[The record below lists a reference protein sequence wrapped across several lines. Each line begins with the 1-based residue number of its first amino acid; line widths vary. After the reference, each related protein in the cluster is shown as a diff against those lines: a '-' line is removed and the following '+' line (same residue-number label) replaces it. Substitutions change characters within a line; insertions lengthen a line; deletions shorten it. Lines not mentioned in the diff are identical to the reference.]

1 MINLNAFGNCATDVA
16 GTGTGQCPIDQ
27 LGDMLGI
34 GLLNKGTTLD
44 VVTDSLNE
52 TNFRTLITSGKL
64 HQLLDR
70 EAFEQ
75 NTPDNDM
82 YTSPEGLITSIRAGK
97 PQFALTYSKGLC
109 FHKALYDLQGKNRW
123 DAILYFEKG
132 MLMATNVSN
141 TKVKGFDAGSL
152 IVGTYMFQQG
162 TEIEKGKATIQF
174 KSAEEFNTKWVYF
187 SYDQLGYSP
196 LDIDGVIDTKLSFV
210 ETPQVAATYVKVKV
224 LDSCNTSINYATLFD
239 SVSDYTLKVGGFP
252 RTISAVSVN
261 SGEVSLS
268 FATALTLGQSIEV
281 SLNGILADAD
291 LNYYKS
297 AILKAVTIA

>member
-1 MINLNAFGNCATDVA
+1 MINLNAFGACTTNTP

-34 GLLNKGTTLD
+34 ALLNKGVTLD
-44 VVTDSLNE
+44 VVTDSLTE
-52 TNFRTLITSGKL
+52 ASFRTLITTGKL

-75 NTPDNDM
+75 NTPDNDL

-109 FHKALYDLQGKNRW
+109 FHKVLYDLQGKNRW
-123 DAILYFEKG
+123 DAILYFDKG
-132 MLMATNVSN
+132 MLMATNASN

-174 KSAEEFNTKWVYF
+174 KSAEEFNTKWAYF
-187 SYDQLGYSP
+187 SYDELGFSP
-196 LDIDGVIDTKLSFV
+196 LEIDGVIDTNLSFF
-210 ETPQVAATYVKVKV
+210 EAPANAGTTVKVKV
-224 LDSCNTSINYATLFD
+224 LDGCNSSINYTSLFD
-239 SVSDYTLKVGGFP
+239 AVGDYSLKVNGV
-252 RTISAVSVN
+252 TKVISAVAIADGV
-261 SGEVSLS
+261 
-268 FATALTLGQSIEV
+268 ATLTFTGALATGNKVEV
-281 SLNGILADAD
+281 SLNGVQPDVE

-297 AILKAVTIA
+297 AVLTKTI

>member
-1 MINLNAFGNCATDVA
+1 MINLNAFGVCTTNTP

-44 VVTDSLNE
+44 VVTDSLTE
-52 TNFRTLITSGKL
+52 ASFRTLITSGKL

-75 NTPDNDM
+75 NTPENDL

-97 PQFALTYSKGLC
+97 PQFGLTYSKGLC
-109 FHKALYDLQGKNRW
+109 FHKALYELQGKNRW
-123 DAILYFEKG
+123 DAILYFDKG
-132 MLMATNVSN
+132 ILMATNTAN

-187 SYDQLGYSP
+187 PYEELGFSP
-196 LDIDGVIDTKLSFV
+196 LEIDGVIDTNLQFA
-210 ETPQVAATYVKVKV
+210 EAPANAGTTVKVSV
-224 LDSCNTSINYATLFD
+224 LDGCNTSINYTSLFD
-239 SVSDYTLKVGGFP
+239 AVGDYSLKVNGVAK
-252 RTISAVSVN
+252 TISAVAVAN
-261 SGEVSLS
+261 GV
-268 FATALTLGQSIEV
+268 ATLTFTGALATSNKVEA
-281 SLNGILADAD
+281 SLNGVVEDAEM
-291 LNYYKS
+291 NYYKS
-297 AILKAVTIA
+297 AVLKKTI

>member
-27 LGDMLGI
+27 LGDMVGMGALA
-34 GLLNKGTTLD
+34 KGTGLDTTTDTL
-44 VVTDSLNE
+44 TEAS
-52 TNFRTLITSGKL
+52 FRQLITDGKL

-75 NTPDNDM
+75 NTPDNDL

-109 FHKALYDLQGKNRW
+109 FHKALYSLQGKNRW
-123 DAILYFEKG
+123 DVVLYFEKG
-132 MLMATNVSN
+132 MLMATNTAN

-152 IVGTYMFQQG
+152 IVGSYMFQQG

-174 KSAEEFNTKWVYF
+174 KSAEEFNTRWAYF
-187 SYDQLGYSP
+187 SYDELGFSP
-196 LDIDGVIDTKLSFV
+196 LEIDGVIDTALSFS
-210 ETPQVAATYVKVKV
+210 EAPANAGTTVKVKV
-224 LDSCNTSINYATLFD
+224 LDGCNTSINYTSLFDAVGDYLLKVNGVTKTITAVAIADGVATLTF
-239 SVSDYTLKVGGFP
+239 TGALATGNKV
-252 RTISAVSVN
+252 
-261 SGEVSLS
+261 
-268 FATALTLGQSIEV
+268 EV
-281 SLNGILADAD
+281 SLNGVVPDVE

-297 AILKAVTIA
+297 SILTKTI

>member
-27 LGDMLGI
+27 LGDMVGMGALA
-34 GLLNKGTTLD
+34 KGTGLD
-44 VVTDSLNE
+44 TTTDTLNE
-52 TNFRTLITSGKL
+52 ATFRTLITTGKL

-75 NTPDNDM
+75 NTPDNDL

-109 FHKALYDLQGKNRW
+109 FHKALYSLQGKNRW
-123 DAILYFEKG
+123 DVVLYFEKG
-132 MLMATNVSN
+132 MLMATNTAN

-152 IVGTYMFQQG
+152 IVGSYMFQQG

-174 KSAEEFNTKWVYF
+174 KSAEEFNTRWAYF
-187 SYDQLGYSP
+187 SYDELGFSP
-196 LDIDGVIDTKLSFV
+196 LEIDGVIDTALSFS
-210 ETPQVAATYVKVKV
+210 EAPANAGTTVKVKV
-224 LDSCNTSINYATLFD
+224 LDGCNTSINYTSLFDAVGDYLLKVNGVTKTITAVAIADGVATLTFTGAL
-239 SVSDYTLKVGGFP
+239 STGNKV
-252 RTISAVSVN
+252 
-261 SGEVSLS
+261 
-268 FATALTLGQSIEV
+268 EV
-281 SLNGILADAD
+281 SLNGVVPDVE

-297 AILKAVTIA
+297 SILTKTI

>member
-27 LGDMLGI
+27 LGDMVGMGALA
-34 GLLNKGTTLD
+34 KGTGLDTTTDTL
-44 VVTDSLNE
+44 TE
-52 TNFRTLITSGKL
+52 ATFRQLITDGKL

-75 NTPDNDM
+75 NTPDNDL

-109 FHKALYDLQGKNRW
+109 FHKALYSLQGKNRW
-123 DAILYFEKG
+123 DVVLYFEKG
-132 MLMATNVSN
+132 MLMATNTAN

-152 IVGTYMFQQG
+152 IVGSYMFQQG

-174 KSAEEFNTKWVYF
+174 KSAEEFNTRWAYF
-187 SYDQLGYSP
+187 SYDELGFSP
-196 LDIDGVIDTKLSFV
+196 LEIDGVIDTALSFS
-210 ETPQVAATYVKVKV
+210 EAPANAGTTVKVKV
-224 LDSCNTSINYATLFD
+224 LDGCNTSINYTSLFDAVGDYLLKVNGVTKTITAVAIADGVATLTF
-239 SVSDYTLKVGGFP
+239 TGALATGNKV
-252 RTISAVSVN
+252 
-261 SGEVSLS
+261 
-268 FATALTLGQSIEV
+268 EV
-281 SLNGILADAD
+281 SLNGVVPDVE

-297 AILKAVTIA
+297 SILTKTI

>member
-27 LGDMLGI
+27 LGDMVGMGALA
-34 GLLNKGTTLD
+34 KGTGLD
-44 VVTDSLNE
+44 TVTDTLNE
-52 TNFRTLITSGKL
+52 ATFRTLITSGKL

-75 NTPDNDM
+75 NTPDNDL

-109 FHKALYDLQGKNRW
+109 FHKALYSLQGKNRW
-123 DAILYFEKG
+123 DVVLYFEKG
-132 MLMATNVSN
+132 MLMATNTAN

-152 IVGTYMFQQG
+152 IVGSYMFQQG

-174 KSAEEFNTKWVYF
+174 KSAEEFNTRWAYF
-187 SYDQLGYSP
+187 PYDELGFSP
-196 LDIDGVIDTKLSFV
+196 LEIDGVIDTALSFT
-210 ETPQVAATYVKVKV
+210 EAPANAGTTVKVKV
-224 LDSCNTSINYATLFD
+224 LDGCNTSINYTSLFDAVGDYLLKVNGVTKTITAVAIADGVATLTF
-239 SVSDYTLKVGGFP
+239 TGALATGNKV
-252 RTISAVSVN
+252 
-261 SGEVSLS
+261 
-268 FATALTLGQSIEV
+268 EV
-281 SLNGILADAD
+281 SLNGVQPDVE

-297 AILKAVTIA
+297 SILTKTI

>member
-27 LGDMLGI
+27 LGDMVGMGALA
-34 GLLNKGTTLD
+34 KGTGLD
-44 VVTDSLNE
+44 TTTDTLNE
-52 TNFRTLITSGKL
+52 ATFRTLITSGKL

-75 NTPDNDM
+75 NTPDNDL

-109 FHKALYDLQGKNRW
+109 FHKALYSLQGKNRW
-123 DAILYFEKG
+123 DVVLYFEKG
-132 MLMATNVSN
+132 MLMATNTAN

-152 IVGTYMFQQG
+152 IVGSYMFQQG

-174 KSAEEFNTKWVYF
+174 KSAEEFNTRWAYF
-187 SYDQLGYSP
+187 SYDELGFSP
-196 LDIDGVIDTKLSFV
+196 LEIDGVIDTALSFS
-210 ETPQVAATYVKVKV
+210 EAPANAGTTVKVKV
-224 LDSCNTSINYATLFD
+224 LDGCNTSINYTSLFDAVGDYLLKVNGVTKTITAVAIADGVATLTF
-239 SVSDYTLKVGGFP
+239 TGALATGNKV
-252 RTISAVSVN
+252 
-261 SGEVSLS
+261 
-268 FATALTLGQSIEV
+268 EV
-281 SLNGILADAD
+281 SLNGVIPDVE

-297 AILKAVTIA
+297 SILTKTI

>member
-27 LGDMLGI
+27 LGDMLGSA
-34 GLLNKGTTLD
+34 LLNKGTALD
-44 VVTDSLNE
+44 VATDSLTE
-52 TNFRTLITSGKL
+52 AAFRDLITTGKL

-75 NTPDNDM
+75 NTPDNDL

-109 FHKALYDLQGKNRW
+109 FHKALYGLQGKNRW
-123 DAILYFEKG
+123 DAILYFDKG
-132 MLMATNVSN
+132 MLMATNAGN

-162 TEIEKGKATIQF
+162 TEIEKGNATIQF

-187 SYDQLGYSP
+187 SYDELGFSP
-196 LDIDGVIDTKLSFV
+196 LEIDGVIDTQLQFT
-210 ETPQVAATYVKVKV
+210 EAPANAGTTVKVKV
-224 LDSCNTSINYATLFD
+224 LDGCNTSINYTSLFD
-239 SVSDYTLKVGGFP
+239 AVGDYLLKVNGV
-252 RTISAVSVN
+252 TKVISAVAIADGV
-261 SGEVSLS
+261 
-268 FATALTLGQSIEV
+268 ATLTFTGPLATGNKVEL
-281 SLNGILADAD
+281 SLNGVVEDAE

-297 AILKAVTIA
+297 AVLTKTI

>member
-1 MINLNAFGNCATDVA
+1 MINLNAFGACTSNTP

-34 GLLNKGTTLD
+34 ALLNKGTTLD
-44 VVTDSLNE
+44 VVTDSLTE
-52 TNFRTLITSGKL
+52 ASFRTLITTGKL

-75 NTPDNDM
+75 NTPDNDL

-109 FHKALYDLQGKNRW
+109 FHKALYELQGKNRW
-123 DAILYFEKG
+123 DSVIYFEKG
-132 MLMATNVSN
+132 MLMATNN
-141 TKVKGFDAGSL
+141 AKTKIKGFDANSL

-174 KSAEEFNTKWVYF
+174 KSAEEFNTKWAYF
-187 SYDQLGYSP
+187 SYDELGFSP
-196 LDIDGVIDTKLSFV
+196 LEIDGVIDTALTFS
-210 ETPQVAATYVKVKV
+210 EAPANAGTTVKVKV
-224 LDSCNTSINYATLFD
+224 LDGCNSSINYTSLFD
-239 SVSDYTLKVGGFP
+239 AVGDYSLKVNGV
-252 RTISAVSVN
+252 TKVISAVAIADGV
-261 SGEVSLS
+261 
-268 FATALTLGQSIEV
+268 ATLTFTGALATGNKVEV
-281 SLNGILADAD
+281 SLNGVVEDAE

-297 AILKAVTIA
+297 AVLTKTI

>member
-27 LGDMLGI
+27 LGDMLGVA
-34 GLLNKGTTLD
+34 LLNKGTALD
-44 VVTDSLNE
+44 VATDSLTE
-52 TNFRTLITSGKL
+52 AAFRDLITTGKL

-75 NTPDNDM
+75 NTPDNDL

-109 FHKALYDLQGKNRW
+109 FHKALYGLQGKNRW
-123 DAILYFEKG
+123 DAILYFDKG
-132 MLMATNVSN
+132 MLMATNAGN

-162 TEIEKGKATIQF
+162 TEIEKGNATIQF

-187 SYDQLGYSP
+187 SYDELGFSP
-196 LDIDGVIDTKLSFV
+196 LEIDGVIDTQLQFT
-210 ETPQVAATYVKVKV
+210 EAPANAGTTVKVKV
-224 LDSCNTSINYATLFD
+224 LDGCNTSINYTSLFDAVGDYLLKVNGVTKTITAVAISDGVATLTFT
-239 SVSDYTLKVGGFP
+239 VPL
-252 RTISAVSVN
+252 
-261 SGEVSLS
+261 
-268 FATALTLGQSIEV
+268 ATGNKIEV
-281 SLNGILADAD
+281 SLNGVVEDAE

-297 AILKAVTIA
+297 AVLTKTI

>member
-34 GLLNKGTTLD
+34 ALLNKGTALD
-44 VVTDSLNE
+44 VATDSLTE
-52 TNFRTLITSGKL
+52 AAFRDLITTGKL

-75 NTPDNDM
+75 NTPDNDL

-109 FHKALYDLQGKNRW
+109 FHKSLYGLQGKNRW
-123 DAILYFEKG
+123 DAILYFDKG
-132 MLMATNVSN
+132 MLMATNTGN

-162 TEIEKGKATIQF
+162 TEIEKGNATIQF

-187 SYDQLGYSP
+187 SYDELGFSP
-196 LDIDGVIDTKLSFV
+196 LEIDGVIDTQLQFT
-210 ETPQVAATYVKVKV
+210 EAPANAGTTVKVKV
-224 LDSCNTSINYATLFD
+224 LDGCNTSINYTSLFD
-239 SVSDYTLKVGGFP
+239 AVGDYLLKVNGVTK
-252 RTISAVSVN
+252 TISAVAISDGV
-261 SGEVSLS
+261 
-268 FATALTLGQSIEV
+268 ATLTFTGPLATGNKVEV
-281 SLNGILADAD
+281 SLNGVIEDAE

-297 AILKAVTIA
+297 AVLTKTI

>member
-27 LGDMLGI
+27 LGDLLGK
-34 GLLNKGTTLD
+34 GLLSKGTTLD
-44 VVTDSLNE
+44 VVTDSLTE
-52 TNFRTLITSGKL
+52 ASFRTLITTGKL

-75 NTPDNDM
+75 NTPENDL

-123 DAILYFEKG
+123 DSILYFDKG
-132 MLMATNVSN
+132 MLMATNTAK
-141 TKVKGFDAGSL
+141 TKIKGFDASSL

-187 SYDQLGYSP
+187 SYEQLGFSP
-196 LDIDGVIDTKLSFV
+196 LDIDGVIDTNLKFQQDPAV
-210 ETPQVAATYVKVKV
+210 GATDVSVRV
-224 LDSCNTSINYATLFD
+224 LDGCNTSINYSSLFD
-239 SVSDYTLKVGGFP
+239 SVSDYTLRVGGFP
-252 RTISAVSVN
+252 KTINAVSINDGVATLTFT
-261 SGEVSLS
+261 GALSL
-268 FATALTLGQSIEV
+268 GNKVEV
-281 SLNGILADAD
+281 SLNGVVSDSE

-297 AILKAVTIA
+297 SVLTKIVL

>member
-27 LGDMLGI
+27 LGDMVGMGALA
-34 GLLNKGTTLD
+34 KGTGLD
-44 VVTDSLNE
+44 TATDTLNE
-52 TNFRTLITSGKL
+52 ATFRTLITSGKL

-75 NTPDNDM
+75 NTPDNDL

-109 FHKALYDLQGKNRW
+109 FHKALYSLQGKNRW
-123 DAILYFEKG
+123 DVVLYFEKG
-132 MLMATNVSN
+132 MLMATNTAN

-152 IVGTYMFQQG
+152 IVGSYMFQQG

-174 KSAEEFNTKWVYF
+174 KSAEEFNTRWAYF
-187 SYDQLGYSP
+187 SYDELGFSP
-196 LDIDGVIDTKLSFV
+196 LEIDGVIDTALSFS
-210 ETPQVAATYVKVKV
+210 EAPANAGTTVKVKV
-224 LDSCNTSINYATLFD
+224 LDGCNTSINYTSLFDAVGDYLLKVNGVTKTITAVAIADGVATLTF
-239 SVSDYTLKVGGFP
+239 TGALATGNKV
-252 RTISAVSVN
+252 
-261 SGEVSLS
+261 
-268 FATALTLGQSIEV
+268 EV
-281 SLNGILADAD
+281 SLNGVQPDVE

-297 AILKAVTIA
+297 SILTKTI

>member
-1 MINLNAFGNCATDVA
+1 MINLNAFGACTSNTP

-34 GLLNKGTTLD
+34 ALLNKGVTLD

-52 TNFRTLITSGKL
+52 ASFRTLITTGKL

-75 NTPDNDM
+75 NTPENDL

-97 PQFALTYSKGLC
+97 PQFGLTYSKGLC

-123 DAILYFEKG
+123 DAILYFDKG
-132 MLMATNVSN
+132 MLMATNASN

-174 KSAEEFNTKWVYF
+174 KSAEEFNTRWAYF
-187 SYDQLGYSP
+187 SYDELGFSP
-196 LDIDGVIDTKLSFV
+196 LEIDGVIDTNLKFQQD
-210 ETPQVAATYVKVKV
+210 PAVAATEVSVKV
-224 LDSCNTSINYATLFD
+224 LDGCNTSINYSSLFD
-239 SVSDYTLKVGGFP
+239 SVGDYTLRVGGFP
-252 RTISAVSVN
+252 KTINAVTINDGVATLTFT
-261 SGEVSLS
+261 GALSL
-268 FATALTLGQSIEV
+268 GNKVEV
-281 SLNGILADAD
+281 SLNGVVADAE

-297 AILKAVTIA
+297 SVLTKIVV

>member
-34 GLLNKGTTLD
+34 ALLNKGTALD
-44 VVTDSLNE
+44 VATDSLTE
-52 TNFRTLITSGKL
+52 AAFRDLITTGKL

-75 NTPDNDM
+75 NTPDNDL
-82 YTSPEGLITSIRAGK
+82 YTSSEGLITSIRAGK

-109 FHKALYDLQGKNRW
+109 FHKALYGLQGKNRW
-123 DAILYFEKG
+123 DAILYFDKG
-132 MLMATNVSN
+132 MLMATNTGN

-162 TEIEKGKATIQF
+162 TEIEKGNATIQF

-187 SYDQLGYSP
+187 SYDELGFSP
-196 LDIDGVIDTKLSFV
+196 LEIDGVIDTQLQFT
-210 ETPQVAATYVKVKV
+210 EAPANAGTTVKVKV
-224 LDSCNTSINYATLFD
+224 LDGCNTSINYTSLFD
-239 SVSDYTLKVGGFP
+239 AVGDYLLKVNGVTK
-252 RTISAVSVN
+252 TISAVAISDGV
-261 SGEVSLS
+261 
-268 FATALTLGQSIEV
+268 ATLTFTGPLATGNKVEV
-281 SLNGILADAD
+281 SLNGVVEDAE

-297 AILKAVTIA
+297 AVLTKTI